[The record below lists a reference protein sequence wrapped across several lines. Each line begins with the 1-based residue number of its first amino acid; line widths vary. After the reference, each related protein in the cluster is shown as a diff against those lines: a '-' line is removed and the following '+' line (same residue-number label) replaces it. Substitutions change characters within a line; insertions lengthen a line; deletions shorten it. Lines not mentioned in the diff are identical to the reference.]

1 MTDLVLL
8 PADERPVH
16 LRDPRLLA
24 DIAGARLHLPPA
36 DALPRGRTPG
46 DTDALAGWLQAS
58 GVHAETAIVSIDALC
73 HGGLLASRLTAE
85 PVDTVVARLA
95 ALRRLRRA
103 QPELTVDAHAV
114 VTRLPDLDDATEEPD
129 YWAHHGRALAR
140 WSRALHRG
148 DRHELDEA
156 RRGLPDEVT
165 GDVARRRLRNHTLL
179 LATLALAADGT
190 LDHLVLSADDTAP
203 VGLPAAEA
211 SWLDHWITA
220 LGAPG
225 HVERY
230 AGADEIASVRVVRA
244 LRGATERPRVALLDD
259 PGLDRIAPYEAVP
272 IGATARS
279 QITAVGGRL
288 VADPRDAEVVLVV
301 LQPEPTGDWA
311 LAPPAPDAARDR
323 RHRQA
328 ADRIAE
334 LVLAGAWVAV
344 ADTAFPNG
352 GSPALVERLTERGV
366 LASLGAY
373 AGWNTAGNT
382 IGSALAHAVVGRGRA
397 GPGSAHERL
406 LVHRVVEDVG
416 YMARVRTA
424 LRDERRAAGQE
435 VEPATAAEAAALSA
449 TIETRLAGELE
460 RLGALGER
468 WRLAA
473 DGTRLVWSNT
483 FACDFEVVSADG

>member
-1 MTDLVLL
+1 MSDLVLL

-16 LRDPRLLA
+16 LRYPQLLA

-36 DALPRGRTPG
+36 DALPRGRIPG
-46 DTDALAGWLQAS
+46 DTDALASWLES
-58 GVHAETAIVSIDALC
+58 PGVHAGTAIVSIDALC
-73 HGGLLASRLTAE
+73 HGGLLASRLTGAS
-85 PVDTVVARLA
+85 VATVVARLD

-103 QPELTVDAHAV
+103 QPGLRIDAYAV
-114 VTRLPDLDDATEEPD
+114 VTRLPDLDDASEEPE

-148 DRHELDEA
+148 DRDELDEA
-156 RRGLPDEVT
+156 RRALPDEVT
-165 GDVARRRLRNHTLL
+165 RDVARRRLRNHTLL
-179 LATLALAADGT
+179 LATLALAEDGT

-211 SWLDHWITA
+211 SWLDHWVAA

-225 HVERY
+225 HLERY
-230 AGADEIASVRVVRA
+230 AGADEIASVRLVRA
-244 LRGATERPRVALLDD
+244 LRGASEQPRVALWDH
-259 PGLDRIAPYEAVP
+259 PGLDRTAPYEAVP
-272 IGATARS
+272 IRATARS
-279 QITAVGGRL
+279 QVAAVGGRL
-288 VADPRDAEVVLVV
+288 VADLRDAEVVLVV
-301 LQPEPTGDWA
+301 LPPEPTGDWA

-334 LVLAGAWVAV
+334 LVEAGAWVAV

-352 GSPALVERLTERGV
+352 GSPALVERLAEREV

-382 IGSALAHAVVGRGRA
+382 IGSALAHAVIGRGRS

-406 LVHRVVEDVG
+406 LVHRLVEDLG
-416 YMARVRTA
+416 YMARVRTE
-424 LRDERRAAGQE
+424 LRKARRAAGE
-435 VEPATAAEAAALSA
+435 DVEPASGAEAAALSA
-449 TIETRLAGELE
+449 TVGARLAGELE
-460 RLGALGER
+460 GLGALGAR
-468 WRLAA
+468 WRLAP
-473 DGTRLVWSNT
+473 DRTRLVWSTT
-483 FACDFEVVSADG
+483 FACDLEVVAADG